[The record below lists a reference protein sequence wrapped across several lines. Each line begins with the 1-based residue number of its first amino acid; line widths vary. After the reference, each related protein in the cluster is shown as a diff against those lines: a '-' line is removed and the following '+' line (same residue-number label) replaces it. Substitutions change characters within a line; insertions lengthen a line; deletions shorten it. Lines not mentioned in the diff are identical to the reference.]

1 MGFLIN
7 PKRGCHFPA
16 VPFCLF
22 LFIFVYICLF
32 FCFFQCYFHNRI
44 PGIWKR
50 VAVAGVSVE
59 EEELILGVFLQ
70 VPVIRKLYLGIVGKT
85 AEFFDLTVNSGK
97 RDCSWGSITWA

>member
-7 PKRGCHFPA
+7 SKRGCHFPA
-16 VPFCLF
+16 VPFCF
-22 LFIFVYICLF
+22 FFCLF
-32 FCFFQCYFHNRI
+32 FCFFQRYFHNRI

-59 EEELILGVFLQ
+59 EKELILGVFLQ

-85 AEFFDLTVNSGK
+85 AEFFDLRKKN
-97 RDCSWGSITWA
+97 